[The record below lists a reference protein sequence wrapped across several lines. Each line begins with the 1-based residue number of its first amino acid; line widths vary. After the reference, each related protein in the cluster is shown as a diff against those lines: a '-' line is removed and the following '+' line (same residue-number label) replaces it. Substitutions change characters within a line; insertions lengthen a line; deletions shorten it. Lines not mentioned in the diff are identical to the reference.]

1 MNANVLLNRVF
12 PAILLASSLLAGA
25 AAFAH
30 GSTKPEHGGVVQLV
44 GETLFELVVQPK
56 AVSLYVMEDHEPVDS
71 AVINAKLTILAK
83 GEKSEVML
91 KPAGGNKFEAKDV
104 TIPVGARVAVTL
116 VNKTTRAQSG
126 VTFSIK

>member
-1 MNANVLLNRVF
+1 M
-12 PAILLASSLLAGA
+12 
-25 AAFAH
+25 
-30 GSTKPEHGGVVQLV
+30 
-44 GETLFELVVQPK
+44 FELVVQPK

-71 AVINAKLTILAK
+71 AAINAKLTILAK